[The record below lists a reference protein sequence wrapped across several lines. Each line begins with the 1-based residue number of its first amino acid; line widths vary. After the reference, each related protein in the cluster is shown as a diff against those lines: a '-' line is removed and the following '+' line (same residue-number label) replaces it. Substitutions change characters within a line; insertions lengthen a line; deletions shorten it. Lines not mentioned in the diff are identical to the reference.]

1 MTVTPGPLRRWILA
15 ARIRTLPAAVVPVVL
30 GAVAARPINYPM
42 TTLAAAVALS
52 LQIATNF
59 ANDYSDGVKGS
70 DAERVGPF
78 RLTASGLVAA
88 SAVKKMAFV
97 WFGVA
102 AVLGLAIASTTSWW
116 LILIG
121 ASAIAAGWLYTGG
134 PHPYGYLGLGE
145 LFVMIYFGFVA
156 TVGTS
161 YIQHQSIPATAWWLG
176 LAAGSMACT
185 LLEANN
191 LRDADQDRVVG
202 KRTLAARLGRER
214 GSWLYVACVVGVGVG
229 AGMAIPRG
237 TVLAA
242 LYLIPLRAFVFTE
255 RRGRDLLPLL
265 QQSALLQLVIGALLS
280 ALLFVA

>member
-1 MTVTPGPLRRWILA
+1 MTVTPGPIRRWILA

-30 GAVAARPINYPM
+30 GAAAARPINYPM
-42 TTLAAAVALS
+42 ATLAAAVALA
-52 LQIATNF
+52 LQIATNY

-78 RLTASGLVAA
+78 RLTASGLVPAR
-88 SAVKKMAFV
+88 AVRNVAV
-97 WFGVA
+97 LWFGVA
-102 AVLGLAIASTTSWW
+102 AVLGLVIASSTSWW
-116 LILIG
+116 LVPIG

-145 LFVMIYFGFVA
+145 LFVLIYFGFVA

-161 YIQHQSIPATAWWLG
+161 YIQHQHVPTMSWWLG

-214 GSWLYVACVVGVGVG
+214 GSWLYVGCVFGVGLG

-237 TVLAA
+237 TILAA
-242 LYLIPLRAFVFTE
+242 LYLIPLRSFVFSE
-255 RRGRDLLPLL
+255 RRGRELLPLL
-265 QQSALLQLVIGALLS
+265 QQSAMLQLVIGALLS
-280 ALLFVA
+280 VLVFIA

>member
-1 MTVTPGPLRRWILA
+1 VTTTPGSIRRWILA

-42 TTLAAAVALS
+42 AVLAALVALS

-70 DAERVGPF
+70 DADRVGPF

-88 SAVKKMAFV
+88 RSVRNMAIA
-97 WFGVA
+97 WFAVA
-102 AVLGLAIASTTSWW
+102 AVIGLVIASTTSWW
-116 LILIG
+116 LLLIG

-161 YIQHQSIPATAWWLG
+161 YIQHQQIAPNSWWLG

-191 LRDADQDRVVG
+191 LRDADQDRLVG

-214 GSWLYVACVVGVGVG
+214 GSWLYVACVFGVGLG
-229 AGMAIPRG
+229 AGMAVTRG
-237 TVLAA
+237 TILAA
-242 LYLIPLRAFVFTE
+242 LYLLPLRNFVFTE

-265 QQSALLQLVIGALLS
+265 QQSAMLQLVIGALLS
-280 ALLFVA
+280 VLVFLG

>member
-88 SAVKKMAFV
+88 SAVKKMAFA

>member
-1 MTVTPGPLRRWILA
+1 MSNSPGPIRRWVLA

-30 GAVAARPINYPM
+30 GAVAARPINVSM
-42 TTLAAAVALS
+42 TITAALVSLS
-52 LQIATNF
+52 LQIATNY

-70 DAERVGPF
+70 DATRVGPF

-88 SAVKKMAFV
+88 TSVRSMAMA

-102 AVLGLAIASTTSWW
+102 ALLGSIIAFSTSWW
-116 LILIG
+116 LLVIG

-156 TVGTS
+156 TVGTA
-161 YIQHQSIPATAWWLG
+161 YIQHQHIPSRAWWLG

-191 LRDADQDRVVG
+191 LRDADQDRLVG

-214 GSWLYVACVVGVGVG
+214 GSWLYVACVVGVGLG
-229 AGMAIPRG
+229 AGFAVARG
-237 TVLAA
+237 TILAA
-242 LYLIPLRAFVFTE
+242 LYLIPLRSYVFTP
-255 RRGRDLLPLL
+255 RRGRDLLGLL
-265 QQSALLQLVIGALLS
+265 QQSALLQLAIGALLS
-280 ALLFVA
+280 VLVFLA

>member
-1 MTVTPGPLRRWILA
+1 MTVTPGPIRRWILA

-30 GAVAARPINYPM
+30 GAAAARPINYPM
-42 TTLAAAVALS
+42 STLAAAVALA
-52 LQIATNF
+52 LQIATNY

-78 RLTASGLVAA
+78 RLTASGLVPAR
-88 SAVKKMAFV
+88 AVRNVAV
-97 WFGVA
+97 LWFGVA
-102 AVLGLAIASTTSWW
+102 AVLGLVIASSTSWW
-116 LILIG
+116 LVPIG

-145 LFVMIYFGFVA
+145 LFVLIYFGFVA

-161 YIQHQSIPATAWWLG
+161 YIQHQHIPTMSWWLG

-214 GSWLYVACVVGVGVG
+214 GSWLYVGCVFGVGLG

-237 TVLAA
+237 TILAA
-242 LYLIPLRAFVFTE
+242 LYLIPLRSFVFSE
-255 RRGRDLLPLL
+255 RRGRELLPLL
-265 QQSALLQLVIGALLS
+265 QQSAMLQLVIGALLS
-280 ALLFVA
+280 VLVFIA

>member
-1 MTVTPGPLRRWILA
+1 MSISPGPIRRWVLA

-30 GAVAARPINYPM
+30 GAAAARPINVPM
-42 TTLAAAVALS
+42 TITAALVSLS
-52 LQIATNF
+52 LQIATNY

-70 DAERVGPF
+70 DETRVGPF
-78 RLTASGLVAA
+78 RLTASGLVSA
-88 SAVKKMAFV
+88 SSVKSMAVA

-102 AVLGLAIASTTSWW
+102 ALLGSIIALSTSWW
-116 LILIG
+116 LLVIG

-156 TVGTS
+156 TVGTA
-161 YIQHQSIPATAWWLG
+161 YIQHENIPSRAWWLG

-191 LRDADQDRVVG
+191 LRDADQDRIVG

-214 GSWLYVACVVGVGVG
+214 GSWLYVACVVGVGLG
-229 AGMAIPRG
+229 AGFAVARG
-237 TVLAA
+237 TILAA
-242 LYLIPLRAFVFTE
+242 LYLIPLRSYVFTP
-255 RRGRDLLPLL
+255 RRGRDLLGLL
-265 QQSALLQLVIGALLS
+265 QQSALLQLAIGALLS
-280 ALLFVA
+280 VLVFLT

>member
-1 MTVTPGPLRRWILA
+1 MSNSPGPIRRWVLA

-30 GAVAARPINYPM
+30 GAVAARPINFPM
-42 TTLAAAVALS
+42 TITAALVSLS
-52 LQIATNF
+52 LQIATNY

-70 DAERVGPF
+70 DATRVGPF

-88 SAVKKMAFV
+88 SSVRSMAVA

-102 AVLGLAIASTTSWW
+102 ALLGSIIAFSTSWW
-116 LILIG
+116 LLVIG

-156 TVGTS
+156 TVGTA
-161 YIQHQSIPATAWWLG
+161 YIQHQHIPSRAWWLG

-191 LRDADQDRVVG
+191 LRDADQDRLVG

-214 GSWLYVACVVGVGVG
+214 GSWLYVACVVGVGLG
-229 AGMAIPRG
+229 AGFAVARG
-237 TVLAA
+237 TILAA
-242 LYLIPLRAFVFTE
+242 LYLIPLRSYVFTP
-255 RRGRDLLPLL
+255 RRGRDLLGLL
-265 QQSALLQLVIGALLS
+265 QQSALLQLAIGALLS
-280 ALLFVA
+280 VLVFFA

>member
-1 MTVTPGPLRRWILA
+1 MRRWILA

-161 YIQHQSIPATAWWLG
+161 YIQHRSIPATAWWLG

>member
-1 MTVTPGPLRRWILA
+1 MSNSPGPIRRWVLA

-30 GAVAARPINYPM
+30 GAVAARPMNFPM
-42 TTLAAAVALS
+42 TITAALVSLS
-52 LQIATNF
+52 LQIATNY

-70 DAERVGPF
+70 DAIRVGPF

-88 SAVKKMAFV
+88 SSVRSMAVA

-102 AVLGLAIASTTSWW
+102 ALLGSIIAFSTSWW
-116 LILIG
+116 LLVIG
-121 ASAIAAGWLYTGG
+121 ASAIASGWLYTGG

-156 TVGTS
+156 TVGTA
-161 YIQHQSIPATAWWLG
+161 YIQHQHIPSRAWWLG

-191 LRDADQDRVVG
+191 LRDADQDRMVG

-214 GSWLYVACVVGVGVG
+214 GSWLYVACVVGVGLG
-229 AGMAIPRG
+229 AGFAVARG
-237 TVLAA
+237 TILAA
-242 LYLIPLRAFVFTE
+242 LYLIPLRSYVFTP
-255 RRGRDLLPLL
+255 RRGRDLLGLL
-265 QQSALLQLVIGALLS
+265 QQSALLQLAIGALLS
-280 ALLFVA
+280 VLVFLT

>member
-1 MTVTPGPLRRWILA
+1 MSNSPGPIRRWVLA

-30 GAVAARPINYPM
+30 GAVAARPINVSM
-42 TTLAAAVALS
+42 TITAALVSLS
-52 LQIATNF
+52 LQIATNY

-70 DAERVGPF
+70 DATRVGPF

-88 SAVKKMAFV
+88 TSVRSMAMA

-102 AVLGLAIASTTSWW
+102 ALLGSIIAFSTSWW
-116 LILIG
+116 LLVIG

-156 TVGTS
+156 TVGTA
-161 YIQHQSIPATAWWLG
+161 YIQHQHIPSRAWWLG

-191 LRDADQDRVVG
+191 LRDADQDRLVG

-214 GSWLYVACVVGVGVG
+214 GSWLYVACVVGVGLG
-229 AGMAIPRG
+229 AGFAVARG
-237 TVLAA
+237 TILAA
-242 LYLIPLRAFVFTE
+242 LYLIPLRSYVFTP
-255 RRGRDLLPLL
+255 RRGRDLLGLL
-265 QQSALLQLVIGALLS
+265 QQSAMLQLAIGALLS
-280 ALLFVA
+280 VLVFLA